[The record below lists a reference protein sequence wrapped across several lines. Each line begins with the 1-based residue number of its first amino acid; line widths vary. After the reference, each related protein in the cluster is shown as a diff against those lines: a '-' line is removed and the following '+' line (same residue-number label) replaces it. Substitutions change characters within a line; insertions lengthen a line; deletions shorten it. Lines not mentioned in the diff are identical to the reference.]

1 MRINYSRK
9 SKSENDSRQ
18 IANEFAELIKDGMVV
33 ALKGNL
39 GAGKTFFIKAL
50 LEQFEIENANSPTF
64 SLVNEYSG
72 KKKFYHFDF
81 YRINNEAELIDI
93 GLEDYLQ
100 DDEAI
105 CLIEWADLFP
115 QVLPSKRVE
124 IVITVNDDF
133 SREFEFN
140 EYE

>member
-9 SKSENDSRQ
+9 SKSENDTRQ